1 MASVFRAGTIFFSA
15 LVFAGCG
22 GGGDTSPPIPDAP
35 VGGIWSGTVDIEGQ
49 GVVELVGLVTEE
61 GRGHFI
67 QEDGVQYWGT
77 VSASARNLT
86 GTVSGA
92 PPFGTT
98 FPDGSVSAT
107 GTITG
112 IIVPRATIEATS
124 TFTTSDGTVT
134 RGEVSLF
141 FDSLYGRRSSFPA
154 IAGNYTDASAPGS
167 DSVSISS
174 DGLLFGQV
182 PATSCVLNGQIRL
195 IAPSFNAY
203 DIRFT
208 YSNCAGELSA
218 LNGVAFGGIATLD
231 NTSPPET
238 LIAGLQG
245 TASGVPVSV
254 VLIYERT

>member
-35 VGGIWSGTVDIEGQ
+35 VGGIWSGTVDIQGQ

-67 QEDGVQYWGT
+67 QEDGIQYWGT

-112 IIVPRATIEATS
+112 IIVPQVNVARAAVEATVHRPAAV
-124 TFTTSDGTVT
+124 FVEHHEGV
-134 RGEVSLF
+134 VLLF
-141 FDSLYGRRSSFPA
+141 LEIPA
-154 IAGNYTDASAPGS
+154 I
-167 DSVSISS
+167 
-174 DGLLFGQV
+174 
-182 PATSCVLNGQIRL
+182 QIQSRL
-195 IAPSFNAY
+195 VAIRPS
-203 DIRFT
+203 
-208 YSNCAGELSA
+208 
-218 LNGVAFGGIATLD
+218 
-231 NTSPPET
+231 
-238 LIAGLQG
+238 
-245 TASGVPVSV
+245 
-254 VLIYERT
+254 